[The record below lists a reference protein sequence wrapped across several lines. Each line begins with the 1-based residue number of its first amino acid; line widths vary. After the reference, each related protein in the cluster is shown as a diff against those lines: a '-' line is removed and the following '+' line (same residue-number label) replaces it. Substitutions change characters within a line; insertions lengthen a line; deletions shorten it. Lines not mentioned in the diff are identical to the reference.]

1 MSADIKDIKASGE
14 GLALAP
20 SVPTGGVFDEK
31 TPYHFDDHHEAGTS
45 LDHAV
50 ET

>member
-1 MSADIKDIKASGE
+1 MSADIKDTKASDE
-14 GLALAP
+14 GLASAP

-31 TPYHFDDHHEAGTS
+31 TPYHSDDHETGTS